1 MGGFGAGFTLD
12 YEDIFRTGGANQQY
26 GSVMGDLESFSPE
39 GKAKFNELYGL
50 WKQNILGAPSELGAH
65 WSAAQKSATEALKGM
80 REAQQ
85 AQQWAQSPEGIQWLE
100 HVAKQQETVQQPDHS
115 RNPETGNTLDAL
127 YSTRQPD
134 HSRNP
139 EGTLDALY
147 PYDAAA
153 RTHPTGGW
161 SDTDP
166 SAGGDLQGVQ
176 DQLGRMPSFIN
187 WDTYYNDEATRKQ
200 VNDEFLR
207 ETALVG
213 IGQGPDRNANVDA
226 LSLAEWGGPTEDTVA
241 PLSADTFTSSYDPN
255 AYSSYQ
261 AEFAAPT
268 DLTDAITTA
277 YGNLSTEAETQLGGL
292 TTQDM
297 TGQIDTAYD
306 ALGATATEQLGGLQ
320 TQDFTDQI
328 RALVELGRVDIRNL
342 NAQQLAA
349 LQQGEARR
357 MGQIGDIRGQ
367 LEGQLSQQ
375 ERYRQDVQRVVAEQA
390 AGRAGQMTADQA
402 ARIEA
407 ARGALGSQVTSEFEE
422 VAALTGGLTGSQAQ
436 STTAGMDRLAQVANQ
451 GAAQGLA
458 APAMLAAEAQMAVGD
473 EKFRLENEL
482 AQQLATSMAELSAQE
497 REQVFNEAMR
507 QEQFGVERDRALAN
521 ALTSIAQ
528 NRTGAQLTEQGRQ
541 EQFATERDRALANA
555 LMSIAQNRTGAQ
567 LTERGRQEQ
576 FATERDRALA
586 ETQLTISGQE
596 TAAGLNERQRLADIA
611 QREGE
616 IAQQQA
622 FSSQEAA
629 NARDF
634 AANQQAE
641 DRRWQAIAQGQSQE
655 FAAQQ
660 AADQRAWQQVQTEN
674 NMLFQRAVTADAQ
687 EFASAE
693 AKLDRSLR
701 RQESATRSR
710 DAMLARM
717 QDASQF
723 RITTNL
729 TRGAQMTAASQWQK
743 EYDLAKDT
751 YEDREAAELA
761 ETEKLVANAEMLA
774 ASTGYTVEEILAM
787 PASQVQNLAATAV
800 SAGLDAA
807 EANKW
812 ETGSRDWL
820 MEQGFDPAVAT
831 ESIDYRYWN
840 EMVDFYDDREAQGF
854 NLTPD
859 QVAKRKDFNDNI
871 TNFDTKHSHS
881 SLGPS
886 DFLINVQAAVHMAQQ
901 ASPIYWNESMVTPNY
916 HGFDYGGYT
925 NSAPDMVNGQPLR
938 AEGTGFYS
946 EMGDNWEEPYAAVG
960 TATSG

>member
-12 YEDIFRTGGANQQY
+12 YEDIFRTGGVNQQY

-39 GKAKFNELYGL
+39 GKAKFNELFGT

-65 WSAAQKSATEALKGM
+65 WSTAQKSATEALKGM

-100 HVAKQQETVQQPDHS
+100 HVAKQQGTVQ
-115 RNPETGNTLDAL
+115 
-127 YSTRQPD
+127 QPD

-147 PYDAAA
+147 STGTQGTQGTHTGYALGVQNAIDQAGTSVMGTPATGTQGTTAGATSQELGGESVGLGAAV
-153 RTHPTGGW
+153 
-161 SDTDP
+161 
-166 SAGGDLQGVQ
+166 QGVQ
-176 DQLGRMPSFIN
+176 NELVRMPSFIN

-213 IGQGPDRNANVDA
+213 IGQGADRNANVDA
-226 LSLAEWGGPTEDTVA
+226 LNLTEWGGPTDTVA
-241 PLSADTFTSSYDPN
+241 PLDANTFTSSYDPN

-277 YGNLSTEAETQLGGL
+277 YGDLSTEAETQLGGL

-297 TGQIDTAYD
+297 TGQINTAYD
-306 ALGATATEQLGGLQ
+306 ALSATATEQLGGLQ

-328 RALVELGRVDIRNL
+328 RALVESGRVDIRNL

-357 MGQIGDIRGQ
+357 MGQIGDIQGQ
-367 LEGQLSQQ
+367 LQGQLSQQ
-375 ERYRQDVQRVVAEQA
+375 ERYRQDIQRRLAEQA

-407 ARGALGSQVTSEFEE
+407 ARGALGGQVTSEFEE

-451 GAAQGLA
+451 GAAQRLA

-541 EQFATERDRALANA
+541 EQFATERDRALA
-555 LMSIAQNRTGAQ
+555 
-567 LTERGRQEQ
+567 
-576 FATERDRALA
+576 

-596 TAAGLNERQRLADIA
+596 TAAGLNEQQRLADIA

-616 IAQQQA
+616 IGQQQA

-641 DRRWQAIAQGQSQE
+641 DRRWQAIAQGQSQK

-660 AADQRAWQQVQTEN
+660 AADQREWQQVQTEN

-710 DAMLARM
+710 DAMLARL
-717 QDASQF
+717 QDADQF

-729 TRGAQMTAASQWQK
+729 TMGAQMTAASQWQK

-820 MEQGFDPAVAT
+820 MSEAGGGFDATVAA
-831 ESIDYRYWN
+831 ESIDYRHWN
-840 EMVDFYDDREAQGF
+840 EMVDFYNDRQGQGWD
-854 NLTPD
+854 LTDD
-859 QVAKRKDFNDNI
+859 QVKKKEGFEKQIADFDKNY
-871 TNFDTKHSHS
+871 
-881 SLGPS
+881 S
-886 DFLINVQAAVHMAQQ
+886 DIYGKPKQFLTDVRGAMHAAQQ

-925 NSAPDMVNGQPLR
+925 NSAPDMVNGQSVM
-938 AEGTGFYS
+938 ADGTGFYS

>member
-1 MGGFGAGFTLD
+1 
-12 YEDIFRTGGANQQY
+12 
-26 GSVMGDLESFSPE
+26 
-39 GKAKFNELYGL
+39 
-50 WKQNILGAPSELGAH
+50 
-65 WSAAQKSATEALKGM
+65 
-80 REAQQ
+80 
-85 AQQWAQSPEGIQWLE
+85 
-100 HVAKQQETVQQPDHS
+100 
-115 RNPETGNTLDAL
+115 
-127 YSTRQPD
+127 
-134 HSRNP
+134 
-139 EGTLDALY
+139 
-147 PYDAAA
+147 
-153 RTHPTGGW
+153 
-161 SDTDP
+161 
-166 SAGGDLQGVQ
+166 
-176 DQLGRMPSFIN
+176 
-187 WDTYYNDEATRKQ
+187 
-200 VNDEFLR
+200 
-207 ETALVG
+207 
-213 IGQGPDRNANVDA
+213 
-226 LSLAEWGGPTEDTVA
+226 VA

-277 YGNLSTEAETQLGGL
+277 YENLSTEAETQLGGL

-297 TGQIDTAYD
+297 TGQIDAAYD

-328 RALVELGRVDIRNL
+328 RALVESGRVDIRNL

-375 ERYRQDVQRVVAEQA
+375 ERYRQDVQRAVAEQA
-390 AGRAGQMTADQA
+390 ARRAGQMTADQA

-436 STTAGMDRLAQVANQ
+436 STTASMDRLAQVANQ
-451 GAAQGLA
+451 GAAQRLA

-528 NRTGAQLTEQGRQ
+528 NRTGAQLTEQ
-541 EQFATERDRALANA
+541 
-555 LMSIAQNRTGAQ
+555 
-567 LTERGRQEQ
+567 GRQEQ

-701 RQESATRSR
+701 RQESAARSR
-710 DAMLARM
+710 DAMLARL
-717 QDASQF
+717 QDADQF

-729 TRGAQMTAASQWQK
+729 TRSDQMTRASQWQK
-743 EYDLAKDT
+743 EYDLTEGA

-761 ETEKLVANAEMLA
+761 EGEKLAANAEMLA
-774 ASTGYTVEEILAM
+774 DMTGYTKEEILAM
-787 PASQVQNLAATAV
+787 TESQVNNLASTVV
-800 SAGLDAA
+800 SAGIDAA

-840 EMVDFYDDREAQGF
+840 EMVDFYNDREAQGF
-854 NLTPD
+854 DLTPD

-901 ASPIYWNESMVTPNY
+901 ASPIYWNESMATPNY

-925 NSAPDMVNGQPLR
+925 NSVPDMVNGQPLM

-960 TATSG
+960 TAPSG

>member
-12 YEDIFRTGGANQQY
+12 YEDIFRSGGPKRNGVSQY

-39 GKAKFNELYGL
+39 GKAKFNELFGT

-65 WSAAQKSATEALKGM
+65 WSTAQKSATEALKGM

-85 AQQWAQSPEGIQWLE
+85 AQQWTQSPDGIQWLE
-100 HVAKQQETVQQPDHS
+100 HVAKQQGTVQ
-115 RNPETGNTLDAL
+115 
-127 YSTRQPD
+127 QPD

-147 PYDAAA
+147 PYDSAASSS
-153 RTHPTGGW
+153 PTGGW

-166 SAGGDLQGVQ
+166 SASGNLQGVQ
-176 DQLGRMPSFIN
+176 NELVRMPSFIN
-187 WDTYYNDEATRKQ
+187 WDTYYNDEATRRQ

-213 IGQGPDRNANVDA
+213 IGQGPDRNANVDT
-226 LSLAEWGGPTEDTVA
+226 LNLAEWGGPTDTVA

-268 DLTDAITTA
+268 NLQDAITAA
-277 YGNLSTEAETQLGGL
+277 YAGLSTDATTQLGGL
-292 TTQDM
+292 GTQDL

-306 ALGATATEQLGGLQ
+306 ALGTTATEQLGGLE

-328 RALVELGRVDIRNL
+328 RALVESGRVDIRDL
-342 NAQQLAA
+342 NTQQLAA

-357 MGQIGDIRGQ
+357 MGQIGDIQGQ

-375 ERYRQDVQRVVAEQA
+375 EQYRQDIQRQVAEQA

-451 GAAQGLA
+451 GAAQRLA

-482 AQQLATSMAELSAQE
+482 AQQLATSMAELNAQE

-507 QEQFGVERDRALAN
+507 QEQFGIERDRALAN

-541 EQFATERDRALANA
+541 EQFATERDRALA
-555 LMSIAQNRTGAQ
+555 
-567 LTERGRQEQ
+567 
-576 FATERDRALA
+576 

-596 TAAGLNERQRLADIA
+596 TAAGLNEQQRLADIA

-616 IAQQQA
+616 IEQQQA

-660 AADQRAWQQVQTEN
+660 AADQREWQQVQTEN

-701 RQESATRSR
+701 RQESAARSR
-710 DAMLARM
+710 DAMLARL
-717 QDASQF
+717 QDADQF

-729 TRGAQMTAASQWQK
+729 TRSDQMTRASQWQK
-743 EYDLAKDT
+743 EYDLTSDA
-751 YEDREAAELA
+751 YADREAAELA
-761 ETEKLVANAEMLA
+761 ETDKLVANAEMLA
-774 ASTGYTVEEILAM
+774 DMTGYTKEEILAM
-787 PASQVQNLAATAV
+787 PASQVQNLASTV
-800 SAGLDAA
+800 VGAGLDAA

-831 ESIDYRYWN
+831 ESIDYRHWN
-840 EMVDFYDDREAQGF
+840 EMVDFYNDREAQGF
-854 NLTPD
+854 ELTPD
-859 QVAKRKDFNDNI
+859 QVAKRKDFSDNI

-886 DFLINVQAAVHMAQQ
+886 DFLINVQGAMHMAQQ
-901 ASPIYWNESMVTPNY
+901 ASPIYWNESMQTPNY

-925 NSAPDMVNGQPLR
+925 NSAPDMVNGQPLM
-938 AEGTGFYS
+938 ADGTGFYS

-960 TATSG
+960 TAPSG